1 LYNYPVEK
9 HILRFYK
16 YKFSGY
22 KEVITVE
29 AYNRAEARR
38 MLREYVSN
46 TPELHKV
53 KVISET
59 LSLPIFGET
68 TKSIDGLEYVWVGN
82 MSADNWMLLSEFK
95 KLNLT

>member
-22 KEVITVE
+22 KESITVE
-29 AYNRAEARR
+29 AYDRHEARAL
-38 MLREYVSN
+38 LREYVAN
-46 TPELHKV
+46 TPELKGV

-68 TKSIDGLEYVWVGN
+68 IRLFDGNEYVWVGN
-82 MSADNWMLLSEFK
+82 LSSDNWMLLAEFK
-95 KLNLT
+95 KLNL

>member
-1 LYNYPVEK
+1 MYNYPVEK

-22 KEVITVE
+22 GEVITVE
-29 AYNRAEARR
+29 AYNKDEARYL
-38 MLREYVSN
+38 LREYVSR
-46 TPELHKV
+46 TPQLEGV

-68 TKSIDGLEYVWVGN
+68 TKEIDGLKYVWVGN
-82 MSADNWMLLSEFK
+82 LSSDNWMLLSEFE
-95 KLNLT
+95 KLNL

>member
-9 HILRFYK
+9 HIIRFYK

-22 KEVITVE
+22 GETITVE
-29 AYNRAEARR
+29 AYNRIEARAL
-38 MLREYVSN
+38 LREYVSK
-46 TPELHKV
+46 TTELHKV

-68 TKSIDGLEYVWVGN
+68 TRMFDGDEYVWVGN
-82 MSADNWMLLSEFK
+82 LSADNWMLLSEFK
-95 KLNLT
+95 KLNL

>member
-1 LYNYPVEK
+1 MYNYPVEK

-22 KEVITVE
+22 NEVITVE
-29 AYNRAEARR
+29 AYNRDEARYL
-38 MLREYVSN
+38 LREHVRN
-46 TPELHKV
+46 TPQLHGV

-68 TKSIDGLEYVWVGN
+68 TKNIDGLEYVWVGN
-82 MSADNWMLLSEFK
+82 MSSDNWMLLSEFN
-95 KLNLT
+95 KLNI